1 MLSANCGGGSFNNH
15 QISTHALVQLSE
27 GCKRTTF
34 TRTSNDAK
42 LEWLMKLSRLEK
54 DSVVN
59 NAADIVVVSSL
70 RTLAWMEV
78 VKGLG
83 DGCCGVKSRS
93 SCKAK
98 RRSQ

>member
-1 MLSANCGGGSFNNH
+1 M
-15 QISTHALVQLSE
+15 
-27 GCKRTTF
+27 
-34 TRTSNDAK
+34 
-42 LEWLMKLSRLEK
+42 
-54 DSVVN
+54 N

-78 VKGLG
+78 VEGLG